1 MKWLVVRALSCVGD
15 FWLSLRTGGEA
26 CILFELGNKD
36 CVHFLQSISCF
47 NNLRI
52 ATLAKMLPVLKGAG
66 VIVVAEE

>member
-1 MKWLVVRALSCVGD
+1 MKWLVVRALSRVGD

-26 CILFELGNKD
+26 GILFELGNKD

-52 ATLAKMLPVLKGAG
+52 ATLAKMPPVLKGAG